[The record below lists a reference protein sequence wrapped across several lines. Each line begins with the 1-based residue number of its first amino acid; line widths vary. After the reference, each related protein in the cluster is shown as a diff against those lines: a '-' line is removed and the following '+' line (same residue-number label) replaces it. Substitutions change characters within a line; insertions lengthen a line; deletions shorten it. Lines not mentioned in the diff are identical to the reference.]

1 MTDHEQVAIEHL
13 DQAESDL
20 VNDQWT
26 PVTNAHIGLGIGHA
40 ILALVTEVWAL
51 RTDGEEATSDPGGAA
66 EPMWG
71 GFDDLPHLPGG
82 F

>member
-26 PVTNAHIGLGIGHA
+26 PVTNAHIGQCGSEAPTRQSRSQRGVLDCHSIRS
-40 ILALVTEVWAL
+40 WA
-51 RTDGEEATSDPGGAA
+51 S
-66 EPMWG
+66 
-71 GFDDLPHLPGG
+71 
-82 F
+82 